1 MLGDLT
7 CQTEGWEEGMMKPV
21 NVGGGSVDMSAGEK
35 VESVGGGEGDDGWEI
50 NRTCLRK
57 GGWWEKREVA
67 IGVASLAMRAE
78 FSDVLPHPMPVAELL
93 KEL

>member
-1 MLGDLT
+1 MG
-7 CQTEGWEEGMMKPV
+7 
-21 NVGGGSVDMSAGEK
+21 N
-35 VESVGGGEGDDGWEI
+35 

-57 GGWWEKREVA
+57 GGWWEKRSA

-93 KEL
+93 KELDGFGCPKMQC